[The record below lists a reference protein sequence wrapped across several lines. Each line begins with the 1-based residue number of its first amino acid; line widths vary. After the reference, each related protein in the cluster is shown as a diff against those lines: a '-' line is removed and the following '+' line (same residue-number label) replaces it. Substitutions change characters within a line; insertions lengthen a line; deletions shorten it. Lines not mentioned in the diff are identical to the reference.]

1 MKETKGANTLSHT
14 IKDPGYHGSMI
25 IDKQYFTDRS
35 LSGRGGGM
43 GRTTLFQSQVDLYHH
58 KIN

>member
-1 MKETKGANTLSHT
+1 MKKTKGANTLSHT
-14 IKDPGYHGSMI
+14 IEDPGYHGSII

-35 LSGRGGGM
+35 LGGRGGGM
-43 GRTTLFQSQVDLYHH
+43 GRTNLFQSQVDLYHH